1 MNLFKVGALS
11 YYYHSLFSVSKLQ
24 SRININSKAKSTI
37 IITKLKNKWEKY
49 TNKLINKKMKFE
61 TTHYSKLTSGM

>member
-37 IITKLKNKWEKY
+37 IITKLKNNWQKIYK
-49 TNKLINKKMKFE
+49 
-61 TTHYSKLTSGM
+61 